1 MFNTRQILTI
11 SAFSIALFSTAV
23 YAQNAAIVNGKAI
36 PKAQLDK
43 LIQKSNQP
51 DNPQV
56 RDQAREML
64 VTRELI
70 LQEANNRGITQK
82 ESVRDQLEQSKMG
95 VLIAAVFE
103 DFVERE
109 GVTEAELKAAYEQV
123 KGQYTGKEY
132 HVEHILV
139 EKEAD
144 AKALTAQIKAGGNF
158 AQIAKEKS
166 KDPGSAPNGGDL
178 GWVSDKALVPE
189 FSKAMVQLK
198 KGQITDKPVKT
209 QYGWHIIKMDDMR
222 DVKAPSMDE
231 IKDQLKQMITADQN
245 WQKAKFSELMQKLR
259 AKAKIQWANCYA
271 DLQTQAN
278 PLGFFLANEK
288 LDLALYWQDDDSSH
302 HAQSRQ
308 YDSFDQFLH

>member
-1 MFNTRQILTI
+1 MLTTRQILTI
-11 SAFSIALFSTAV
+11 SALSALFLSSAV
-23 YAQNAAIVNGKAI
+23 CAQNAAIVNGKAI

-43 LIQKSNQP
+43 LVQKSNQP

-56 RDQAREML
+56 REQAREML

-70 LQEANNRGITQK
+70 LQEANNRGVTQK
-82 ESVRDQLEQSKMG
+82 ESVREQLEQSKMG
-95 VLIAAVFE
+95 ILIAAVFE
-103 DFVERE
+103 DYVEKE
-109 GVTEAELKAAYEQV
+109 GVAEADLKVAYEQV
-123 KGQYTGKEY
+123 KSQYTGKEY

-144 AKALTAQIKAGGNF
+144 AKAITAQIKAGGNF
-158 AQIAKEKS
+158 EQIAKEKS

-209 QYGWHIIKMDDMR
+209 QYGWHVIKLDDVR
-222 DVKAPSMDE
+222 DVKAPSMEE

-259 AKAKIQWANCYA
+259 AKAKIQ
-271 DLQTQAN
+271 
-278 PLGFFLANEK
+278 
-288 LDLALYWQDDDSSH
+288 
-302 HAQSRQ
+302 
-308 YDSFDQFLH
+308 

>member
-1 MFNTRQILTI
+1 MLTTRQILTI
-11 SAFSIALFSTAV
+11 SALSALFLSSAV
-23 YAQNAAIVNGKAI
+23 CAQNAAIVNGKAI

-43 LIQKSNQP
+43 LVQKSNQP

-56 RDQAREML
+56 REQAREML

-70 LQEANNRGITQK
+70 LQEANNRGVTQK
-82 ESVRDQLEQSKMG
+82 ESVREQLEQSKMG
-95 VLIAAVFE
+95 ILIAAVFE
-103 DFVERE
+103 DYVEKE
-109 GVTEAELKAAYEQV
+109 GVAEAELKVAYEQV
-123 KGQYTGKEY
+123 KSQYTGKEY

-144 AKALTAQIKAGGNF
+144 AKAITAQIKAGGNF
-158 AQIAKEKS
+158 EQIAKEKS

-209 QYGWHIIKMDDMR
+209 QYGWHVIKLDDVR
-222 DVKAPSMDE
+222 DVKAPSMEE

-259 AKAKIQWANCYA
+259 AKAKIQ
-271 DLQTQAN
+271 
-278 PLGFFLANEK
+278 
-288 LDLALYWQDDDSSH
+288 
-302 HAQSRQ
+302 
-308 YDSFDQFLH
+308 

>member
-1 MFNTRQILTI
+1 MLNTRQILTI
-11 SAFSIALFSTAV
+11 STFSAALLSSTV
-23 YAQNAAIVNGKAI
+23 FAQNAVIVNGKAI
-36 PKAQLDK
+36 PKTQLDK
-43 LIQKSNQP
+43 LVQKSNQP

-56 RDQAREML
+56 REQAREML

-70 LQEANNRGITQK
+70 LQEANNRGVMQK

-95 VLIAAVFE
+95 VLVAAVFE

-109 GVTEAELKAAYEQV
+109 GVTESELKAAYDQV
-123 KGQYTGKEY
+123 KVQYTGKEY

-139 EKEAD
+139 EKEQD
-144 AKALTAQIKAGGNF
+144 AKAITAQIRAGGNF
-158 AQIAKEKS
+158 EQIAKEKS

-209 QYGWHIIKMDDMR
+209 QFGWHIIKLDDVR
-222 DVKAPSMDE
+222 DVKPPSME
-231 IKDQLKQMITADQN
+231 EVKDQLKQMITADQN

-259 AKAKIQWANCYA
+259 AKAKIQ
-271 DLQTQAN
+271 
-278 PLGFFLANEK
+278 
-288 LDLALYWQDDDSSH
+288 
-302 HAQSRQ
+302 
-308 YDSFDQFLH
+308 

>member
-1 MFNTRQILTI
+1 MLTIRQILTI
-11 SAFSIALFSTAV
+11 SAFSAALLSTAV
-23 YAQNAAIVNGKAI
+23 SAQNAAIVNGKAI

-43 LIQKSNQP
+43 LVQKSNQP

-56 RDQAREML
+56 REQAREML

-70 LQEANNRGITQK
+70 LQEANNRGVTQK
-82 ESVRDQLEQSKMG
+82 ESVREQLEQSKMG
-95 VLIAAVFE
+95 ILIAAVFE
-103 DFVERE
+103 DYVEKE
-109 GVTEAELKAAYEQV
+109 GVTESELKTAYDQV
-123 KGQYTGKEY
+123 KSQYTGKEY

-144 AKALTAQIKAGGNF
+144 AKAITAQIKAGGNF
-158 AQIAKEKS
+158 EQIAKEKS

-189 FSKAMVQLK
+189 FSKPMVQLK

-209 QYGWHIIKMDDMR
+209 QYGWHIIKLDDVR
-222 DVKAPSMDE
+222 DVKAPSMEE

-259 AKAKIQWANCYA
+259 AKAKIQ
-271 DLQTQAN
+271 
-278 PLGFFLANEK
+278 
-288 LDLALYWQDDDSSH
+288 
-302 HAQSRQ
+302 
-308 YDSFDQFLH
+308 

>member
-1 MFNTRQILTI
+1 MLNTRQLLTI
-11 SAFSIALFSTAV
+11 SALGAALLSSTV
-23 YAQNAAIVNGKAI
+23 CAQNAAIVNGKPI

-43 LIQKSNQP
+43 LVQKSNQP

-70 LQEANNRGITQK
+70 LQEANNRGVTQK
-82 ESVRDQLEQSKMG
+82 ESVREQLEQSRMG
-95 VLIAAVFE
+95 ILIAAVFE
-103 DFVERE
+103 DYVEKE
-109 GVTEAELKAAYEQV
+109 GVAEADLKAAYEQV

-139 EKEAD
+139 EKESD
-144 AKALTAQIKAGGNF
+144 AKAIIAQIKAGGNF
-158 AQIAKEKS
+158 EQIAKEKS

-198 KGQITDKPVKT
+198 KGQVTDKPVKS
-209 QYGWHIIKMDDMR
+209 QFGWHIIKLDDVR

-231 IKDQLKQMITADQN
+231 IKDQLKQMIVSDKN
-245 WQKAKFSELMQKLR
+245 WQKAKFSEMMQKLR
-259 AKAKIQWANCYA
+259 AKAKIQ
-271 DLQTQAN
+271 
-278 PLGFFLANEK
+278 
-288 LDLALYWQDDDSSH
+288 
-302 HAQSRQ
+302 
-308 YDSFDQFLH
+308 